1 MDQVNEDGTVKL
13 PEGLVIPDAPLG
25 ISSVS
30 LTAAKSSSF
39 TSNNDEVHLVVDE
52 SPEAIEARKPKISHL
67 EDATVVAGDEVLPLF
82 GIGDRIVIE
91 RYAHSLMSTPWLDT
105 QTYLV
110 DDIDDETGDLKLWNA
125 DLMQH
130 AMGNFRTGPARG
142 DVYKLFPKEKG
153 SLAIGK
159 RKRGRP
165 KKDRSAET
173 PKSTPTAAN
182 SSSAPANL
190 APGQKRKRGRPAG
203 SKNRPKAEIA
213 AERLAKRA
221 LRTPIVR
228 GAKLMLQLWYS
239 LLLQQILWI
248 PNRRG
253 SSVKWISRY
262 LLEGIE
268 RVVEPEVP
276 VPYLGGPRA
285 LSTEK
290 YVLVR
295 KEGSVMLVALPDG
308 DRVIFQLPLRRTTPV
323 KTTQMRTAKENL

>member
-13 PEGLVIPDAPLG
+13 PEGLVIPDAPRG
-25 ISSVS
+25 ITSVT
-30 LTAAKSSSF
+30 LTAAESSLVPAF
-39 TSNNDEVHLVVDE
+39 IDET
-52 SPEAIEARKPKISHL
+52 PEAIEARKPKISHL
-67 EDATVVAGDEVLPLF
+67 ENATVTVGDEILPLF

-91 RYAHSLMSTPWLDT
+91 RYAHVLPLRPWLDT

-130 AMGNFRTGPARG
+130 AMANFRTGPARG
-142 DVYKLFPKEKG
+142 DVYKLFPKENG
-153 SLAIGK
+153 SLVIGK

-165 KKDRSAET
+165 KKDRSAES
-173 PKSTPTAAN
+173 PKSTPAAAN
-182 SSSAPANL
+182 SSTAPANST
-190 APGQKRKRGRPAG
+190 PGQKRKRGRPPG

-221 LRTPIVR
+221 LRTPTVR

-239 LLLQQILWI
+239 LLIQQILWI
-248 PNRRG
+248 PNRCG

-262 LLEGIE
+262 LLEGGDQRLVRE
-268 RVVEPEVP
+268 VEPEVP
-276 VPYLGGPRA
+276 VPYLGGP
-285 LSTEK
+285 SIPSKEK
-290 YVLVR
+290 CVLIR

-308 DRVIFQLPLRRTTPV
+308 DRVIFQLPRRRTTPV